1 MRFITALFIG
11 LTLSW
16 PVAADDLQDG
26 KSAYQ
31 NFEYELA
38 MRILRPLAESGDA
51 TAQLY
56 VGLMYS
62 GLYARDQSIPEN
74 RIEAY
79 AWFNLATAGQ
89 VPMGPYYQG
98 RMRDGM
104 NAAQLKE
111 VGELSLLYWTLY
123 VEPFL

>member
-1 MRFITALFIG
+1 MRFITVLLMGFVLA
-11 LTLSW
+11 W
-16 PVAADDLQDG
+16 PAAADDLVDG

-38 MRILRPLAESGDA
+38 MRILRPLAEQGDP

-62 GLYARDQSIPEN
+62 GLYARDQSIPED

-79 AWFNLATAGQ
+79 AWFNLATAGE
-89 VPMGPYYQG
+89 VPMGQYYQG
-98 RMRDGM
+98 RMREGM
-104 NAAQLKE
+104 TAAQLKAVE
-111 VGELSLLYWTLY
+111 ERSVQYWTLY

>member
-1 MRFITALFIG
+1 
-11 LTLSW
+11 
-16 PVAADDLQDG
+16 VAADDLEDG
-26 KSAYQ
+26 KAAYQ